1 MERMRIT
8 IKGDVHQKLTEQAG
22 KGEGTAMKI
31 ATQGKI
37 R

>member
-1 MERMRIT
+1 MERMRII
-8 IKGDVHQKLTEQAG
+8 IKGDVHHKLAEQAG

>member
-1 MERMRIT
+1 MERTHIT
-8 IKGDVHQKLTEQAG
+8 INGDVHQKLTEQAG
-22 KGEGTAMKI
+22 KGKDTAMKI